1 MEIEN
6 IIKQNEKNTF
16 VSGLYHVFNDL
27 TKDGFVSALDVG
39 CGKGLWSYLG
49 AKKNNFENISACDI
63 FDDFQNDE
71 ISKVANKVEYRKIEN
86 NLLPFSDNS
95 FDLVFSMDVI
105 EHVEN
110 DVLFLQEKIRVTRHG
125 GKIII
130 GTPNYFR
137 IGNLAL
143 AMVGKLKYPRLLG
156 HMNWGDCIH
165 LREYRKSDLLNLL
178 NLFKNDINQESIMIV
193 PYYFGVQ
200 AFKIGVKR
208 MPRYIEKFCHY
219 WFIKFSKK

>member
-1 MEIEN
+1 MKIEN

-16 VSGLYHVFNDL
+16 ASGLYHVFNDL
-27 TKDGFVSALDVG
+27 TKEGFVNVLDVG

-49 AKKNNFENISACDI
+49 AKKNNFENISACDV
-63 FDDFQNDE
+63 FNDFQNDE
-71 ISKVANKVEYRKIEN
+71 ISKVANKVEYRQIKD

-110 DVLFLQEKIRVTRHG
+110 DALFLQEKIRVAKCG
-125 GKIII
+125 GKIIM
-130 GTPNYFR
+130 GTPNHFR

-156 HMNWGDCIH
+156 RMNWGDCIH

-178 NLFKNDINQESIMIV
+178 NLFKNDINQESIMIE
-193 PYYFGVQ
+193 PYYFGVP
-200 AFKIGVKR
+200 AFNIGVKGA
-208 MPRYIEKFCHY
+208 PYYIEKFCHY
-219 WFIKFSKK
+219 WLVEFLKK